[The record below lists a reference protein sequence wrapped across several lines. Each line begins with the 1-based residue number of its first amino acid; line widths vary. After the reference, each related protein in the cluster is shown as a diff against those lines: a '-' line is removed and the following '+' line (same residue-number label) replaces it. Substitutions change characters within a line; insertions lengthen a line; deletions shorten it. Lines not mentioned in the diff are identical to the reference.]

1 MAILIEK
8 DLNIMGSIPVSQ
20 LYLRLSYIA
29 DFSGKYLIS
38 NVNVYVD
45 KNAFLQN
52 EWGNI
57 LSVDGVKTHYELN
70 YDSSINGD
78 PLLYIHGKIKEDLST
93 DILGYEQVIDPSTGL
108 PVIDPSTGNPV
119 YEEVVV
125 TPKFAMDSSIS
136 FVDLD

>member
-1 MAILIEK
+1 MAVLIEK

-29 DFSGKYLIS
+29 DFSGKYLVS

-57 LSVDGVKTHYELN
+57 LSVDGVKTHYELS

-93 DILGYEQVIDPSTGL
+93 DILGYEPVIDPSTGL

-119 YEEVVV
+119 YEEIIV